1 MIGTIITTENTPV
14 RRIGIEW
21 HLIINTAF
29 TIFLPESDIL
39 NDSLFSLW
47 LLLWMFL
54 VWYYLVTV
62 FIQVSP
68 IVIQLGLLL
77 LKDVFGQILYFSAAS

>member
-21 HLIINTAF
+21 YLIKNTAF

-39 NDSLFSLW
+39 DDSLFSLW
-47 LLLWMFL
+47 LLFWMFAGFV
-54 VWYYLVTV
+54 VWVLFGDGVYSSESHRDTAK
-62 FIQVSP
+62 P
-68 IVIQLGLLL
+68 I
-77 LKDVFGQILYFSAAS
+77 ATET